1 MQTNNAG
8 AFVQTDADRALVE
21 VIKILAR
28 RGRAIRQARE
38 QEAKSAG
45 NLGRDAADLAN
56 DNGTRRKEC
65 TDAKK

>member
-1 MQTNNAG
+1 MLTANLS
-8 AFVQTDADRALVE
+8 DADRALVE

-38 QEAKSAG
+38 QKAKSAG

-56 DNGTRRKEC
+56 GNGTNILGEGY

>member
-1 MQTNNAG
+1 MLTANLS
-8 AFVQTDADRALVE
+8 DADRALVE

-56 DNGTRRKEC
+56 DNGTNILGEVY